1 MIVIDWQKLS
11 CVEHS
16 FFECGT
22 ALSIGSFDG
31 PHLGHFSIFEKIL
44 SYSKKYGTRSGIVT
58 FEKSLASVRQ
68 GKDYGGDIA
77 SLKERLKVFEELGFD
92 FVVIVRFERN
102 FSMLS
107 GEDFFTILKET
118 FNLSLVV
125 EGEDFRCG
133 HNGSFARAEIEVFC
147 AENGIESVFVPLV
160 TVDGKRVSSSMIR
173 ELLKK
178 NFTKKAKSLLERK
191 SIFRSERA
199 DD

>member
-1 MIVIDWQKLS
+1 M
-11 CVEHS
+11 
-16 FFECGT
+16 
-22 ALSIGSFDG
+22 
-31 PHLGHFSIFEKIL
+31 LG
-44 SYSKKYGTRSGIVT
+44 
-58 FEKSLASVRQ
+58 
-68 GKDYGGDIA
+68 
-77 SLKERLKVFEELGFD
+77 
-92 FVVIVRFERN
+92 
-102 FSMLS
+102 

-133 HNGSFARAEIEVFC
+133 HNGSFARAEIESFC
-147 AENGIESVFVPLV
+147 AENGIKSVFVPLV